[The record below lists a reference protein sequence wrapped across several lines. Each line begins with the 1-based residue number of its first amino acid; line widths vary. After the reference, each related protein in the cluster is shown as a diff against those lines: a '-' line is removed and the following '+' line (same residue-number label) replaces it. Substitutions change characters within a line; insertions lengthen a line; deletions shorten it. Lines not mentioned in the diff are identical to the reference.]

1 MKTFIYHK
9 ALLISFLFF
18 SFFLSFFLSFFRQ
31 EGGREKRSEQVFS
44 QTSGSGVTYVEPV
57 VSDSAPS
64 VHTFSAEVQMINKDF
79 H

>member
-9 ALLISFLFF
+9 ACSFLSPF
-18 SFFLSFFLSFFRQ
+18 SFILSFFFFFWQ

-64 VHTFSAEVQMINKDF
+64 VHTFPAQVQMINKDF

>member
-9 ALLISFLFF
+9 ACS
-18 SFFLSFFLSFFRQ
+18 FLSFFLSLFFWH
-31 EGGREKRSEQVFS
+31 EGDREKRSEQVFS

-64 VHTFSAEVQMINKDF
+64 VHTFPARIQMINKDF